1 MTEQEKRAHR
11 CCFTGHRPEKINLS
25 PKVII
30 SALEEYIRRAYAYG
44 FYVFISGMAPGVDTW
59 AAEIIL
65 QLRDK
70 EHMPIKL
77 IAASPFDGFEKRWSK
92 DWQERYNKIMK
103 EADLVRYISPN
114 YFPSCFQVRNEWMV
128 DHSARVIAVFN
139 GQKSGTKNTIDYA
152 RKHQIQVINVI

>member
-25 PKVII
+25 PKVIM
-30 SALEEYIRRAYAYG
+30 SALEEEIRRAYADG

-65 QLRDK
+65 HLRDE

-77 IAASPFDGFEKRWSK
+77 IAASPFEGFEKRWSK
-92 DWQERYNKIMK
+92 EWQQQYNEIIRR
-103 EADLVRYISPN
+103 ADLVKYISSN
-114 YFPSCFQVRNEWMV
+114 YYASCFQVRNEWMV
-128 DHSARVIAVFN
+128 NHSARVIAAFN
-139 GQKSGTKNTIDYA
+139 GQKSGTKNTVDYA
-152 RKHQIQVINVI
+152 RKKGIPVINII